1 MADMEPTRPLASA
14 PVASPL
20 GEANPERQLRPRP
33 RGPKQGTRKSPE
45 ELLEETVPTDPS
57 PLGPPPSPE
66 ERGHQG
72 GPKQG
77 TRKPLEELLEGTVLT
92 REPPPSPD
100 AEALPQRPAFLT
112 PVLQL
117 ALVLGLMTALFAA
130 AQAAVLYTQ
139 LTLLPGWLRPLGYA
153 LLIVVVL
160 VLLYFGGK
168 LVWVYGRLRVSPRL
182 SLLLD
187 EDLQER
193 ALVRQQLSTEHF
205 AAARQTL
212 THFLK
217 AYPLRSGDL
226 AELTQRGLEPLARDT
241 LRDAQYALTG
251 PNAPADDREWLRRFE
266 QEFLGPLD
274 AAAGQQTWRYM
285 KAVGLFTATAS
296 RGALDA
302 LAVLVVSY
310 KLVADL
316 CTIYHV
322 RAGRWGTTMIL
333 AHMFVNLVA
342 ASQLDIAADTMES
355 SVHDWLHSSLAH
367 LAGHVLGKVAD
378 GSVNALLLR
387 RLSLRTQAYLRP
399 VRKAPGP
406 LQLSP

>member
-1 MADMEPTRPLASA
+1 MADIKPSHP
-14 PVASPL
+14 PASPTAAVPL
-20 GEANPERQLRPRP
+20 DETDTERQLRPSP
-33 RGPKQGTRKSPE
+33 QSPKQWAKSPE
-45 ELLEETVPTDPS
+45 ELLKGTELFREPPTLGLSPS
-57 PLGPPPSPE
+57 SEDRHHQGGLKQWTKSPE
-66 ERGHQG
+66 ELL
-72 GPKQG
+72 KG
-77 TRKPLEELLEGTVLT
+77 TKPIEEL
-92 REPPPSPD
+92 PPLPD
-100 AEALPQRPAFLT
+100 AEALPQGPAFLT

-117 ALVLGLMTALFAA
+117 ALALGLVTALFAA
-130 AQAAVLYTQ
+130 AQAAVLYNQ
-139 LTLLPGWLRPLGYA
+139 LALLPGWLRPLGYA
-153 LLIVVVL
+153 LLIVVIL

-168 LVWVYGRLRVSPRL
+168 LVWVYGRLRVSPHL
-182 SLLLD
+182 SLPLD

-193 ALVRQQLSTEHF
+193 ALARQQLSTEHL

-217 AYPLRSGDL
+217 AYPLRPGDL
-226 AELTQRGLEPLARDT
+226 AELTHRGLEPMAHDT
-241 LRDAQYALTG
+241 LRAAQYALTG

-285 KAVGLFTATAS
+285 KAVGLFTATSS

-333 AHMFVNLVA
+333 AHVLVNLVA
-342 ASQLDIAADTMES
+342 ASQLDAATDTTES
-355 SVHDWLHSSLAH
+355 IIHDWLHSSLAH
-367 LAGHVLGKVAD
+367 LASRVLGKVAD

-387 RLSLRTQAYLRP
+387 RLSLCTQAYLRP

>member
-1 MADMEPTRPLASA
+1 
-14 PVASPL
+14 
-20 GEANPERQLRPRP
+20 
-33 RGPKQGTRKSPE
+33 
-45 ELLEETVPTDPS
+45 
-57 PLGPPPSPE
+57 
-66 ERGHQG
+66 
-72 GPKQG
+72 
-77 TRKPLEELLEGTVLT
+77 LT
-92 REPPPSPD
+92 K
-100 AEALPQRPAFLT
+100 RPAFLT
-112 PVLQL
+112 PVLHL
-117 ALVLGLMTALFAA
+117 ALVLGLVTALFAA
-130 AQAAVLYTQ
+130 AQAAVLYNQ
-139 LTLLPGWLRPLGYA
+139 IALLPGWLRPLGYA
-153 LLIVVVL
+153 LLVVVVL

-182 SLLLD
+182 SLPLD

-193 ALVRQQLSTEHF
+193 ETARQQLSTEHL

-217 AYPLRSGDL
+217 AYPLRPGDL
-226 AELTQRGLEPLARDT
+226 AELTQRGLEPMAHDT
-241 LRDAQYALTG
+241 LRAAQHALTG
-251 PNAPADDREWLRRFE
+251 PNAPANDREWLRRFE

-285 KAVGLFTATAS
+285 KAVGLFTATSS

-322 RAGRWGTTMIL
+322 RAGRWGTTMLL
-333 AHMFVNLVA
+333 AHMLVNLVA
-342 ASQLDIAADTMES
+342 ASQLDAAADTMES

-367 LAGHVLGKVAD
+367 LAGQVLGKVAD

-406 LQLSP
+406 LQPS